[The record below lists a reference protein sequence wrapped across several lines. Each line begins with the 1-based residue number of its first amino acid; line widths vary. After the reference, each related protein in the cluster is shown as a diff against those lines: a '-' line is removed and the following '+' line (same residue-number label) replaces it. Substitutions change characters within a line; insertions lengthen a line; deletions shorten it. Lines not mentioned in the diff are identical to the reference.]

1 PEVTGLLRAQEDTA
15 SRFAQNQTRNF
26 QRRLEQLHRE
36 GDRRTSSMNVRIG
49 YTQDLCRTASDRQ
62 LAKLLALSNI
72 EPDEIGN
79 HSGMPDVSGC
89 RPSRQ
94 GSSPSLAAR
103 EEARLD
109 RPSALGG
116 TAAGPIA
123 VWSGGFVN
131 FGESDGGNLDLDYT
145 MIGVSGGIDARFSDR
160 FVGGVGFG
168 YGRDRVDIGSN
179 GSKNRGH
186 AYSGALYGSYQ
197 PSKRLFID
205 GLLGG
210 SLLDLDSRRFVTANG
225 EFATGKRDGSQ
236 VFGSL
241 TVAYDLN
248 DARWLLAPYGRV
260 DFSRSWLNGY
270 TETGGDIYGLS
281 YGEQTV
287 DVLSGVAGLRANYAF
302 EMDWGILKPGLRTEY
317 THDFRSSSRASLGY
331 TDLGGLPYSLRLTPS
346 TRDYLTLGLSL
357 ELLL

>member
-1 PEVTGLLRAQEDTA
+1 DFHVTGVQTWLFRSLANIDPDRIGSSNLQSDIGSCRTERRAPVLAVRDGT
-15 SRFAQNQTRNF
+15 
-26 QRRLEQLHRE
+26 LRE
-36 GDRRTSSMNVRIG
+36 GAQMN
-49 YTQDLCRTASDRQ
+49 
-62 LAKLLALSNI
+62 
-72 EPDEIGN
+72 
-79 HSGMPDVSGC
+79 
-89 RPSRQ
+89 RPSHLGRSTSGQ
-94 GSSPSLAAR
+94 FAA
-103 EEARLD
+103 
-109 RPSALGG
+109 
-116 TAAGPIA
+116 
-123 VWSGGFVN
+123 WSGGFIN
-131 FGESDGGNLDLDYT
+131 FGERDDGKLDLDYT

-260 DFSRSWLNGY
+260 DFSCSWLNGY

-302 EMDWGILKPGLRTEY
+302 EMDWGIL
-317 THDFRSSSRASLGY
+317 
-331 TDLGGLPYSLRLTPS
+331 
-346 TRDYLTLGLSL
+346 
-357 ELLL
+357 